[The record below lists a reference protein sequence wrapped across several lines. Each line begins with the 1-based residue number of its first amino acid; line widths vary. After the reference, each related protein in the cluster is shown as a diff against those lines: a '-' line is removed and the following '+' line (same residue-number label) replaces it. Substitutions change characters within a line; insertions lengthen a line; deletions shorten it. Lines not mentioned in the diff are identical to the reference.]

1 MNQSRY
7 GRDTNT
13 NANSCIL
20 LVSRRDMEPDDD
32 DMNNDK
38 EKQLAKQRDTIKKII
53 DWLIEEGH
61 EPQEITHL
69 RKDACYYGVVISD
82 EAKKADQREKQRQNA
97 FHIFF
102 PIDRLDSLI
111 ISEIIILDLQS
122 QKSYA
127 TLADKKNGML
137 EQNRFYFDLEL
148 ALLQM
153 NVYFVINKNMRELQS
168 LEISKVL
175 FFDGLTNDTLFNTIN
190 TVHNSIEISRIK
202 TGQLRDMVLSS
213 NASRADDDNN
223 DVK

>member
-1 MNQSRY
+1 MLIVVY
-7 GRDTNT
+7 Y
-13 NANSCIL
+13 
-20 LVSRRDMEPDDD
+20 LVSRRNMEPDNDT
-32 DMNNDK
+32 NGDK
-38 EKQLAKQRDTIKKII
+38 EKQLAKQRGTINKVIE
-53 DWLIEEGH
+53 WLIEEGL

-82 EAKKADQREKQRQNA
+82 GAEKTNQHEKQRRKA
-97 FHIFF
+97 FHIHF
-102 PIDRLDSLI
+102 PIDRLDSLS

-127 TLADKKNGML
+127 ALADKTNGIL

-153 NVYFVINKNMRELQS
+153 NVYFVINKNMRELKS

-175 FFDGLTNDTLFNTIN
+175 FFDGLTKDTLFNTIN

>member
-1 MNQSRY
+1 MEETQTQMLIVVY
-7 GRDTNT
+7 Y
-13 NANSCIL
+13 
-20 LVSRRDMEPDDD
+20 LVSRRNMEPDIYK
-32 DMNNDK
+32 NNDK
-38 EKQLAKQRDTIKKII
+38 EKKLAKQRDTINKVIE
-53 DWLIEEGH
+53 WLIEEGL

-82 EAKKADQREKQRQNA
+82 GAEKTNQHEKQRRKA
-97 FHIFF
+97 FHIHF
-102 PIDRLDSLI
+102 PIDRLDSLS

-127 TLADKKNGML
+127 ALADKTNGIL
-137 EQNRFYFDLEL
+137 EQNRFYFELEL

-153 NVYFVINKNMRELQS
+153 NVYFVINKNMRELKS

-175 FFDGLTNDTLFNTIN
+175 FFDGLTKDTLFNTIN
-190 TVHNSIEISRIK
+190 TVHNSTEISRIK

>member
-1 MNQSRY
+1 MQPDN
-7 GRDTNT
+7 GK
-13 NANSCIL
+13 NSG
-20 LVSRRDMEPDDD
+20 
-32 DMNNDK
+32 K
-38 EKQLAKQRDTIKKII
+38 EKQLANQRDTIKKVV
-53 DWLIEEGH
+53 DWLIEEGLKPH
-61 EPQEITHL
+61 EITHL

-82 EAKKADQREKQRQNA
+82 EAEKTEQREKQRRKA

-102 PIDRLDSLI
+102 PIDRLDSLS
-111 ISEIIILDLQS
+111 ISEVIILDLQS

-127 TLADKKNGML
+127 SLAAKMNGIL

-168 LEISKVL
+168 LEISKVV
-175 FFDGLTNDTLFNTIN
+175 FFDGLTKDILFNTIN

-202 TGQLRDMVLSS
+202 IGQLRDSVLSS
-213 NASRADDDNN
+213 KASRADNNN